1 MATNVQGTR
10 TTNRPGDQTTATET
24 ANTTIGT
31 STGVGGVEVYD
42 NDGDVTTNSSLRPSA
57 SMVDDRAPVE
67 TNTTGSMLTWIISAV
82 VLIAL
87 VYFLLQMI
95 F

>member
-1 MATNVQGTR
+1 MATNVKETR
-10 TTNRPGDQTTATET
+10 TTNRLDGETRVTGTTPV
-24 ANTTIGT
+24 GT

-42 NDGDVTTNSSLRPSA
+42 NDVDTSTDSSLRPSA
-57 SMVDDRAPVE
+57 SMVDDRAPVA
-67 TNTTGSMLTWIISAV
+67 TTSGGSMLTWIISAI